1 MSDSSIPR
9 DVRALAGLFAV
20 SGVVHLARP
29 QVYEPLMPR
38 FVPAHRE
45 VIYASGVLEL
55 LCAAGLLRPG
65 SRSTAGWASLA
76 LLLAVYPGNL
86 TLAQKA
92 ARSHSTRFKA
102 VAWGRL
108 PLQMPMLRTAY
119 RAARG
124 R

>member
-1 MSDSSIPR
+1 MSDSPIPR

-55 LCAAGLLRPG
+55 LCAAGLLRSG
-65 SRSTAGWASLA
+65 SRSTAGWASVA
-76 LLLAVYPGNL
+76 LLLAVYPGNV
-86 TLAQKA
+86 TLARKA
-92 ARSHSTRFKA
+92 ARSHSARFKA
-102 VAWGRL
+102 AAWGRL
-108 PLQMPMLRTAY
+108 PLQLPMLRTAY